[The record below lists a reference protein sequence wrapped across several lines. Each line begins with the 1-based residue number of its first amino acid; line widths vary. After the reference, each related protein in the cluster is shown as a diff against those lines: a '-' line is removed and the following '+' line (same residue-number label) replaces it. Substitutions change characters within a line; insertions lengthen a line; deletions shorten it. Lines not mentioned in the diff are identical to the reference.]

1 MNVEKFTKTEFIE
14 QLMECYRKGK
24 GIRGFKDYLIFTE
37 ISPADSE
44 RYNLF
49 VWKKS
54 GNYTPIIHFYDL
66 RINDNNQ
73 IEEIYKKIIK
83 EINPIE
89 RSLDDIIKD
98 FENGK
103 ITFKEANKEY
113 KDIKER

>member
-1 MNVEKFTKTEFIE
+1 MEIFTKTEFIK

-73 IEEIYKKIIK
+73 IEEIHAKIVK
-83 EINPIE
+83 EICP
-89 RSLDDIIKD
+89 RQKSLEDIIKD
-98 FENGK
+98 YEDGK
-103 ITFKEANKEY
+103 IDFKECNRQAKSLE
-113 KDIKER
+113 DR